1 MRTYIVTF
9 RSVTYAQ
16 RGEALLSGAGIRC
29 TLGRTPRWMEK
40 QGCGYALWLKV
51 NEAGGALALLR
62 DAGIPPR
69 RVWAQ
74 RADGKLEEV
83 IV

>member
-51 NEAGGALALLR
+51 QEVGSALALLR

-83 IV
+83 SV